1 MLAAVPFQLDLAEE
15 KIEKITKFLVFKKV
29 LWGWSIVVAGLL
41 DFYSDFAIQNRTT
54 GDFGDVSAWS
64 DVFFNNFSLKN
75 GTARGAG
82 TVVRWSKALLVR

>member
-64 DVFFNNFSLKN
+64 DVFSTTFSKEWRCQ
-75 GTARGAG
+75 GGA
-82 TVVRWSKALLVR
+82 VVRWYKALLVR